1 MIGRSRLGERLTSA
15 PGAMLPSRDMGDRH
29 SVWSPSDPILPPGEW
44 FGHGKG
50 YTASVG
56 TDYWFDTY
64 NGDSNNNAVTS
75 GTARNLSSLIP
86 SLSVPEPSSLALL
99 ATGLGF
105 LGMVL
110 CTRRA

>member
-1 MIGRSRLGERLTSA
+1 
-15 PGAMLPSRDMGDRH
+15 MLPSRDMGESALGLVTEQPDPPARRV
-29 SVWSPSDPILPPGEW
+29 VWSP
-44 FGHGKG
+44 KG

-56 TDYWFDTY
+56 TDYWLDTY

-75 GTARNLSSLIP
+75 GTALEPVIIIP
-86 SLSVPEPSSLALL
+86 SLSVPEHSSLALL

-105 LGMVL
+105 LGMAL